1 MKRTLTFAFVLLLSA
16 ALLAPAAGAA
26 TRIRQ
31 VQVEMGSSP
40 PGALTLRFVLENTAL
55 RKNKFTPRR
64 LTRIDFSSV
73 PLQCMNAAGTG
84 TTQLLFSRTLDV
96 TVKVT
101 KAPQPAGKKPKPGRY
116 AFRFSYDF
124 SGFTGLVRGTI
135 DKSNRAKKPRAPRSQ
150 GTLSITDLDADP
162 DHRDCNSDGLRQWG
176 GLPLTGVPAT

>member
-40 PGALTLRFVLENTAL
+40 PGALTLR
-55 RKNKFTPRR
+55 R

-84 TTQLLFSRTLDV
+84 TTQLLFSRTVDV

-124 SGFTGLVRGTI
+124 TGFTGLVRGTI
-135 DKSNRAKKPRAPRSQ
+135 D
-150 GTLSITDLDADP
+150 
-162 DHRDCNSDGLRQWG
+162 
-176 GLPLTGVPAT
+176 